1 MPYAA
6 ALRALPPVLPPAA
19 RLPTLGMILANPNDV
34 PSHIRSRLVTA
45 GNVNVTRV
53 TKLGKKSE
61 RSKGKSP
68 PLPFYSAAKGEK
80 RQGQQYRAR
89 QPQERLEETAPG
101 REAHLGVGE

>member
-6 ALRALPPVLPPAA
+6 ALRALPPVLLPAA
-19 RLPTLGMILANPNDV
+19 RLPTLGMILTNPNDV
-34 PSHIRSRLVTA
+34 PSHIRSRFVTA
-45 GNVNVTRV
+45 GNVNVTRG

-61 RSKGKSP
+61 RCNGKSR
-68 PLPFYSAAKGEK
+68 LPFHTAAKGEK
-80 RQGQQYRAR
+80 RQGKQYRAR